1 MNSNKK
7 YNEAAIKKFRK
18 ELMAMFDDI
27 EDIDIKILNKSV
39 NKGVNVAKKN
49 TPVLSG
55 FMRRVWSSDPAK
67 KSKGQGVVKFL
78 VNKADYSE
86 YVNYGHRIVNKLGKT
101 MGWVKG
107 KFILEKAIGFIE
119 KDLVKEFKNEVERIN
134 KKHDK

>member
-27 EDIDIKILNKSV
+27 KDIDIKVLNKSV
-39 NKGVNVAKKN
+39 NIGLDDVKRN

-55 FMRRVWSSDPAK
+55 DLRIGWRASRIY
-67 KSKGQGVVKFL
+67 KSNKGISKTL
-78 VNKADYSE
+78 YNIMDYAE
-86 YVNYGHRIVNKLGKT
+86 YVNYGHRIVNKAKETL
-101 MGWVKG
+101 GWVKG
-107 KFILEKAIGFIE
+107 KFILEKAVGFID
-119 KDLVKEFKNEVERIN
+119 KQMVKEFKSEVERIN